1 MKSRF
6 WLPLAVLLGLASGA
20 NAQPYGYAPSM
31 GPYGGAPSM
40 QPVPMPAPQAEA
52 PRYGTQVAPADPR
65 EAMRERLAKSP
76 MVQASNTL
84 KEGMDKLLK
93 FMGQEELPNKLQ
105 VAAFLDKEVAPYFDF
120 DYMAKWVAGPGYG
133 RMSPEQR
140 KAMAARLEASFLSSL
155 STQLA
160 SYKGQQVRMLRP
172 RMGPRGA
179 VSVNVGI
186 LRPGSYPAKLQF
198 RMYKSQGG
206 GWKVYDVV
214 ANGRSAASYYR
225 VQFQQSA
232 SAPTGR

>member
-1 MKSRF
+1 MKSRS

-20 NAQPYGYAPSM
+20 YAQPFGYAPPA
-31 GPYGGAPSM
+31 GPYGTPPAM
-40 QPVPMPAPQAEA
+40 QALPMPGAQPAPA
-52 PRYGTQVAPADPR
+52 ADPR

-76 MVQASNTL
+76 MVQATNTL
-84 KEGMDKLLK
+84 KEGMDKLLE
-93 FMGQEELPNKLQ
+93 FMRQEETPNKLQ
-105 VAAFLDKEVAPYFDF
+105 VAAFLDKEIAPYFDF
-120 DYMAKWVAGPGYG
+120 DYMAKWVAGPGYA

-140 KAMAARLEASFLSSL
+140 KAMASRLEASFLSGL

-160 SYKGQQVRMLRP
+160 SYEGQQVRMLRP

-186 LRPGSYPAKLQF
+186 LRPGSYPSKLEF
-198 RMYKSQGG
+198 RMYKSDD

-225 VQFQQSA
+225 VQYQRGA
-232 SAPTGR
+232 RAPAGR